1 MPSARPRL
9 IAFAGAALLLALLA
23 LWFFPRRP
31 APAVAPATASSAS
44 APKSTTPVPAPS
56 RAAESDTPASKIE
69 PPSGESTLAAD
80 LNAPAGTVQRDLAI
94 LQEVFTAWL
103 TNFPRLGHPGGE
115 NRDITA
121 ALCGENP
128 VRFAFIPRTH
138 RAINAAGELCDRWG
152 TPFRFH
158 QLSGQHME
166 LRSAGPDRRFGTPD
180 DAVLTPEGAPVL

>member
-1 MPSARPRL
+1 MTRPTL
-9 IAFAGAALLLALLA
+9 LVALAAALVLAVMLFLPVTRQSA
-23 LWFFPRRP
+23 PPTDAAAARP
-31 APAVAPATASSAS
+31 APATAPMPAAATPPAAAAPADPVPES
-44 APKSTTPVPAPS
+44 APLGG
-56 RAAESDTPASKIE
+56 ESD
-69 PPSGESTLAAD
+69 LAAD
-80 LNAPAGTVQRDLAI
+80 LNAPSGTIQRDLAI
-94 LQEVFTAWL
+94 LQDVFSAWL

-128 VRFAFIPRTH
+128 VRFAFVPRTH

-166 LRSAGPDRRFGTPD
+166 LRSAGPDRRFGTAD
-180 DAVLTPEGAPVL
+180 DAVLTPAGAPVL